1 MVKLAE
7 DTSTKPMDKEQAA
20 LMMALHRVP
29 TVEGLMRYELQ
40 ALLSLNPME
49 LNTDTSLPIPSEAEW
64 RMAVDLCTETRM
76 VMDAVED
83 VVHANTNHLKKHS
96 YYQEWKRKCLEVK
109 DGTLYC
115 YEASVQRSLQQVRA

>member
-1 MVKLAE
+1 MIISGDV
-7 DTSTKPMDKEQAA
+7 
-20 LMMALHRVP
+20 
-29 TVEGLMRYELQ
+29 
-40 ALLSLNPME
+40 LLLDPQK
-49 LNTDTSLPIPSEAEW
+49 
-64 RMAVDLCTETRM
+64 

-115 YEASVQRSLQQVRA
+115 YEASVQRSLQQVQA